1 MSTWSISHF
10 DKNGFV
16 ICPLFRTMA
25 KFDCMTI
32 IMYIL
37 TSCLHS
43 YGCQLTCNTLVLVRQ
58 VPRLLC
64 NSHPH
69 PPSAS
74 LLYLST
80 SPPLLCP
87 HSLLLLLSHFCPFFI
102 WRYYCCCCTFF
113 SFSFFSCYCC
123 CSYYACRFA
132 YTFLPLH
139 IFFFSFGFLFL
150 SVLFFVLFLY
160 TIA

>member
-25 KFDCMTI
+25 KFDSMTI

-64 NSHPH
+64 NSY

-80 SPPLLCP
+80 SRPLLCP
-87 HSLLLLLSHFCPFFI
+87 HSLLLLLSHFCPFF
-102 WRYYCCCCTFF
+102 YMSFLLLLLYFF
-113 SFSFFSCYCC
+113 SFTFFSCYCC

-132 YTFLPLH
+132 YTFCPY
-139 IFFFSFGFLFL
+139 IFFSFLLVFCF
-150 SVLFFVLFLY
+150 
-160 TIA
+160 